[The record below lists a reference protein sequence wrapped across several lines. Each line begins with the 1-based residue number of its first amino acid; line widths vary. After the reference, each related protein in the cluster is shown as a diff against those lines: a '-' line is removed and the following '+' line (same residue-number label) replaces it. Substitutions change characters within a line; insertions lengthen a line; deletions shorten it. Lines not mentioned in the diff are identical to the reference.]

1 MVKKQSDISKFLKQK
16 RKEYGISQI
25 EFAEKSGLGLR
36 FVRELEQGK
45 STVRLDK
52 VNRALSMF
60 GYTVT
65 IRPMEE
71 EDDD

>member
-52 VNRALSMF
+52 VNKALSMF

>member
-1 MVKKQSDISKFLKQK
+1 MVKKQSDISNFLKQK

>member
-1 MVKKQSDISKFLKQK
+1 MVKKKNDISKFLKQK
-16 RKEYGISQI
+16 RKEYGINQI

-36 FVRELEQGK
+36 FIRELEQGK
-45 STVRLDK
+45 TTVRLDK

-65 IRPMEE
+65 VRPITPKENE
-71 EDDD
+71 